1 MKSMMRKNTLREIR
15 GSLGRYIAIFSIIAL
30 GVGFFSG
37 LRVTR
42 RAMIETGDR
51 YTSEYKMFDYR
62 LLSTL
67 GFDEADLEEI
77 KKLDGIAVADGA
89 VSEDFIYTG
98 ADGAAKV
105 IRAHS
110 LTDGVNELS
119 LRSGHLPTKDNECV
133 GDSRLFTEKDIGTKI
148 TLSDDNAQEIT
159 DKFKYKEYTLV
170 GLVDSPYYLNF
181 ERGSTTLGTGRLA
194 GFVYMPYE
202 SFSVDYFTE
211 IFVKLS
217 STQGLYM
224 YSDEYNDAVDDSESK
239 ITSLIES
246 RSNARYEDIY
256 SSALDEINT
265 SQAQLDSAKA
275 EYEQAKLLFGI
286 TNDELE
292 AQLASAQAEID
303 SARLELEKIEKPQC
317 YALKRSTNIGY
328 VSFDNDSKIVDGI
341 STVFPIFFLLVA
353 VLVCTI
359 TMNRMVDEQRT
370 QIGIFKAL
378 GYSTGTIMGK
388 YIFYAGSAALPG
400 CVFGYFFGIFAFPWV
415 IWNVY
420 DVMYGFAPIAYVF
433 DLPLAIISL
442 VVSLLCS
449 VGTAWLSCRKEL
461 SEAAAQLMR
470 PKAPKSGKRIFLEK
484 IPFIWKRLKFLHK
497 VSARNIFRYTKRFI
511 MMVLGIGGC
520 TALLL
525 TGFGLK
531 DSIKNV
537 VGEQF
542 EKIMTYDYSVSLSE
556 PLSDDFESEFSNS
569 FGGIVQ
575 EYCFIYEGTM
585 DIDVDGT
592 SKSITV
598 IAPKSSE
605 NISKFVDLHSDERK
619 IAYPKNGE
627 AVISRKF
634 AEKNNINIGDTISAF
649 SSDMKE
655 IKVTVADICDNHI
668 YAYLYVSIDTFYEQW
683 GEYPDIKTVYASAN
697 ESDDLHQVATKI
709 TELEGI
715 SGVTINDDV
724 KESFTTMMQ
733 SLNYVV
739 IFVTFCAGA
748 LAFIVLYNLT
758 NINITER
765 IREIATIKVLGFNSR
780 ETSDYI
786 FREMFVLTGIGTALG
801 LGLGVLL
808 HSFVMAQID
817 MDIVSFN
824 VHISFWS
831 FVASVVLTFAFAC
844 IVNIAMYFKLEKIN
858 MAESLKSIE

>member
-51 YTSEYKMFDYR
+51 YITEYKMFDYR

-77 KKLDGIAVADGA
+77 KAFDGIAVADGA
-89 VSEDFIYTG
+89 VSEDFVYTG
-98 ADGAAKV
+98 ADGVAKV

-110 LTDGVNELS
+110 MTDGINELS
-119 LRSGHLPTKDNECV
+119 LRSGRLPTKDTECV

-170 GLVDSPYYLNF
+170 GLIDSPYYLNF

-202 SFSVDYFTE
+202 SFTVDYFTE
-211 IFVKLS
+211 IFVRLT

-224 YSDEYNDAVDDSESK
+224 YSDEYNDAVDSFESK
-239 ITSLIES
+239 ITALIES
-246 RSNARYEDIY
+246 RANTRYEDIY
-256 SSALDEINT
+256 SSALDEINS
-265 SQAQLDSAKA
+265 SQAKLDSAKA
-275 EYEQAKLLFGI
+275 EYEQAKLQFGI
-286 TNDELE
+286 TNNELE
-292 AQLASAQAEID
+292 AQLTSAQAEID
-303 SARLELEKIEKPQC
+303 KTRLELDKIEKPQC
-317 YALKRSTNIGY
+317 YALTRSTNIGY

-388 YIFYAGSAALPG
+388 YIFYAGSAALTG
-400 CVFGYFFGIFAFPWV
+400 CIFGYFFGNFAFPWV

-420 DVMYGFAPIAYVF
+420 DVMYGFAPISYVF

-461 SEAAAQLMR
+461 GEAAAQLMR
-470 PKAPKSGKRIFLEK
+470 PKAPKSGKRIFLER

-531 DSIKNV
+531 DSIENV

-542 EKIMTYDYSVSLSE
+542 EKIMTYDYSVSLSG
-556 PLSDDFESEFSNS
+556 PLSDNFESEFSNS

-585 DIDVDGT
+585 DVHIDGV

-598 IAPKSSE
+598 IAPKDSE
-605 NISKFVDLHSDERK
+605 NIGKFVDLHSDERK

-649 SSDMKE
+649 NSDMKE

-683 GEYPDIKTVYASAN
+683 DEYPDIKTVYASAN
-697 ESDDLHQVATKI
+697 EGDDLHQIATRI

-786 FREMFVLTGIGTALG
+786 FREMFVLTGIGTVPG

-817 MDIVSFN
+817 MEIVSFN
-824 VHISFWS
+824 VRISFWS
-831 FVASVVLTFAFAC
+831 FLASIVLTFAFAC

>member
-1 MKSMMRKNTLREIR
+1 MKSMMQKNTLREIR

-42 RAMIETGDR
+42 RAMIETADR
-51 YTSEYKMFDYR
+51 YTGEYQLFDYR

-67 GFDEADLEEI
+67 GFDKADLEEI
-77 KKLDGIAVADGA
+77 SNFDGIAVADGA
-89 VSEDFIYTG
+89 VSEDFIFTG
-98 ADGAAKV
+98 TDGAAKV
-105 IRAHS
+105 VRAHS
-110 LTDGVNELS
+110 ITEGINELS
-119 LRSGHLPTKDNECV
+119 LKSGHLPTNDNECV

-148 TLSDDNAQEIT
+148 VLSSSDNSEEIT
-159 DKFKYKEYTLV
+159 DKFKHKEYTIV

-181 ERGSTTLGTGRLA
+181 DRGSTALGSGRLA

-202 SFSVDYFTE
+202 GFKVDYFTE

-217 STQGLYM
+217 SAQSLYM
-224 YSDEYNDAVDDSESK
+224 YSDEYDDAIDGFESK
-239 ITSLIES
+239 ITALIENI
-246 RSNARYEDIY
+246 SNSRYEDIY
-256 SSALDEINT
+256 NSALDEIDS
-265 SQAQLDSAKA
+265 SQSQLNSAKEQYEQIKLQSGITNA
-275 EYEQAKLLFGI
+275 EYE
-286 TNDELE
+286 
-292 AQLASAQAEID
+292 AQLSFAQSEID
-303 SARLELEKIEKPQC
+303 KARLELEKLEKPRC
-317 YALKRSTNIGY
+317 YALTRDTNIGY
-328 VSFDNDSKIVDGI
+328 VSFENDSKIVDGI

-378 GYSTGTIMGK
+378 GYSTGAIMGK
-388 YIFYAGSAALPG
+388 YIFYAGSAALTG
-400 CVFGYFFGIFAFPWV
+400 SIFGYFFGIFAFPWV

-420 DVMYGFAPIAYVF
+420 DVMYGFAPIAYVL

-442 VVSLLCS
+442 AVSLLCS
-449 VGTAWLSCRKEL
+449 VGTTWVSCRNEL
-461 SEAAAQLMR
+461 SEAAAQLIR
-470 PKAPKSGKRIFLEK
+470 PKSPKNGKRIFLEK
-484 IPFIWKRLKFLHK
+484 IGFIWKRLKFLHK

-520 TALLL
+520 TALLIA
-525 TGFGLK
+525 GFGLK
-531 DSIKNV
+531 DSIENV

-542 EKIMTYDYSVSLSE
+542 EKIMTYDYAVSLAK
-556 PLSDDFESEFSNS
+556 PLSDEYGSGLFENLDDTVE
-569 FGGIVQ
+569 
-575 EYCFIYEGTM
+575 EYCFVYESTM
-585 DIDVDGT
+585 NIDVDGV

-598 IAPKSSE
+598 IAPKSAE
-605 NISKFVDLHSDERK
+605 NIGNFIDLHSEEKK
-619 IAYPKNGE
+619 ISYPQNGE

-634 AEKNNINIGDTISAF
+634 AEKNGIEIGDTISAF
-649 SSDMKE
+649 NDDMKKIE
-655 IKVTVADICDNHI
+655 VTITDICDNHI
-668 YAYLYVSIDTFYEQW
+668 YAYLYVSIDTFHEQW
-683 GEYPDIKTVYASAN
+683 GEHPEIKTAYASAF
-697 ESDDLHQVATKI
+697 EGDDLHEVATKI
-709 TELEGI
+709 AKIDGI
-715 SGVTINDDV
+715 NGVTVNNDV
-724 KESFTTMMQ
+724 KESFTKMMQ

-739 IFVTFCAGA
+739 VFITFCAGA

-808 HSFVMAQID
+808 HSFVMSQID

-824 VHISFWS
+824 VRISFWS
-831 FVASVVLTFAFAC
+831 FLASVVLTFAFAC
-844 IVNIAMYFKLEKIN
+844 IVNIAMYYKLEKIN
-858 MAESLKSIE
+858 MAESLK

>member
-51 YTSEYKMFDYR
+51 YTTEYKMFDYR

-77 KKLDGIAVADGA
+77 KEFNGIAVADGA
-89 VSEDFIYTG
+89 VSEDFVYTG

-110 LTDGVNELS
+110 MTDGINELS
-119 LRSGHLPTKDNECV
+119 LKSGHLPTKDNECV
-133 GDSRLFTEKDIGTKI
+133 GDSRLFTERDIGTKI
-148 TLSDDNAQEIT
+148 TLSTDNAQEIT

-202 SFSVDYFTE
+202 SFNVDYFTE
-211 IFVKLS
+211 IFVKLT

-224 YSDEYNDAVDDSESK
+224 YSDEYNNAVDSFESK
-239 ITSLIES
+239 ITALIES
-246 RSNARYEDIY
+246 RADARYEDIY
-256 SSALDEINT
+256 SSALDEINS
-265 SQAQLDSAKA
+265 SQAKLDSAKA
-275 EYEQAKLLFGI
+275 EYEQAKLQFGI
-286 TNDELE
+286 TNAELE
-292 AQLASAQAEID
+292 VQLASAQAEIY
-303 SARLELEKIEKPQC
+303 SARLELDKMEKPQC
-317 YALKRSTNIGY
+317 YALTRNTNIGY

-378 GYSTGTIMGK
+378 GYSTRTIMGK
-388 YIFYAGSAALPG
+388 YVFYAGSAAVTG

-420 DVMYGFAPIAYVF
+420 DVMYGFAPIAYVI
-433 DLPLAIISL
+433 DVPLAVISL
-442 VVSLLCS
+442 AVSLLCS

-470 PKAPKSGKRIFLEK
+470 PKAPKSGKRIFLER
-484 IPFIWKRLKFLHK
+484 ITFIWKRLKFLHK

-520 TALLL
+520 TALLI

-531 DSIKNV
+531 DSIENV

-542 EKIMTYDYSVSLSE
+542 EKIMIYDYSVSLSE
-556 PLSDDFESEFSNS
+556 PLNDDFESEFSKTFS
-569 FGGIVQ
+569 EVVQ
-575 EYCFIYEGTM
+575 EYCFVYEGTM
-585 DIDVDGT
+585 DVDVNGV

-605 NISKFVDLHSDERK
+605 HIGKFVDLHSDERK

-683 GEYPDIKTVYASAN
+683 GEYPDIKTVYASAA
-697 ESDDLHQVATKI
+697 EGDDLHQVATKI
-709 TELEGI
+709 TEIDGI
-715 SGVTINDDV
+715 NGVTVNDDV

-824 VHISFWS
+824 VRISFWS
-831 FVASVVLTFAFAC
+831 FLASVVLTFAFAC

>member
-1 MKSMMRKNTLREIR
+1 MRSMMRRTTLREIR

-42 RAMIETGDR
+42 RAMIETADI

-67 GFDEADLEEI
+67 GFEKNDLDEI
-77 KKLDGIAVADGA
+77 QNFDGISSADGA
-89 VSEDFIYTG
+89 ISEDFVYSGT
-98 ADGAAKV
+98 DGAAKV
-105 IRAHS
+105 VRAHS
-110 LTDGVNELS
+110 ITENINELS
-119 LRSGHLPTKDNECV
+119 LKSGRLPTKDSECV
-133 GDSRLFTEKDIGTKI
+133 ADSRLFTEKDIGTKI
-148 TLSDDNAQEIT
+148 TLSEDNGEDILG
-159 DKFKYKEYTLV
+159 KFKHKEYTIV

-181 ERGSTTLGTGRLA
+181 DRGSTTLGTGRLA
-194 GFVYMPYE
+194 GFIYMPYE
-202 SFSVDYFTE
+202 GFEVDYFTE
-211 IFVKLS
+211 IFVRLKA
-217 STQGLYM
+217 TEGLYM
-224 YSDEYNDAVDDSESK
+224 YSDEYNNAVDGYEEKLLEFIEAQANTRYEGIYNDALSE
-239 ITSLIES
+239 IES
-246 RSNARYEDIY
+246 
-256 SSALDEINT
+256 
-265 SQAQLDSAKA
+265 SQTELDSAKA
-275 EYEQAKLLFGI
+275 QYEQLKAMGMENAEMEEGLI
-286 TNDELE
+286 Q
-292 AQLASAQAEID
+292 AQSEID
-303 SARLELEKIEKPQC
+303 SARLELDKIEKPQC
-317 YALKRSTNIGY
+317 YALTRSTNIGY

-341 STVFPIFFLLVA
+341 STAFPIFFLLVA

-378 GYSTGTIMGK
+378 GYSTKAIMGK
-388 YIFYAGSAALPG
+388 YVFYAGSAAFTG
-400 CVFGYFFGIFAFPWV
+400 CIFGYFFGIFAFPWV

-420 DVMYGFAPIAYVF
+420 DVMYGFAPIEYVF

-442 VVSLLCS
+442 AVSLLCS
-449 VGTAWLSCRKEL
+449 IGTAWVSCRKEL
-461 SEAAAQLMR
+461 SEVAAQLIR
-470 PKAPKSGKRIFLEK
+470 PKAPKNGKRIFLEK
-484 IPFIWKRLKFLHK
+484 IGFFWKRLKFLHK

-531 DSIKNV
+531 DSIENV

-542 EKIMTYDYSVSLSE
+542 EKIMIYDYTVSLSE
-556 PLSDDFESEFSNS
+556 PLSDEYEIEFEKNFD
-569 FGGIVQ
+569 GIAENYGFV
-575 EYCFIYEGTM
+575 YEGSM
-585 DIDVDGT
+585 NVDVDGT
-592 SKSITV
+592 SKAITV
-598 IAPKSSE
+598 IAPKSAE
-605 NISKFVDLHSDERK
+605 NIGKFIDLHSGERK
-619 IAYPKNGE
+619 IPYPKNGE

-634 AEKNNINIGDTISAF
+634 AEKNGISAGDTISVF
-649 SSDMKE
+649 NEDMKE
-655 IKVTVADICDNHI
+655 LKLKIADICDNHI
-668 YAYLYVSIDTFYEQW
+668 YAYLYISLDTFSSQW
-683 GEYPDIKTVYASAN
+683 EACPDIKTVYATSF
-697 ESDDLHQVATKI
+697 ETDDLHDIAAKI
-709 TELEGI
+709 AEI
-715 SGVTINDDV
+715 DGVNGVSVNQDI
-724 KESFTTMMQ
+724 KENFTTMMQ
-733 SLNYVV
+733 SLNYVI
-739 IFVTFCAGA
+739 IFITCCAGA

-786 FREMFVLTGIGTALG
+786 FREMFVLTGIGAVLG

-824 VHISFWS
+824 VKITFWS
-831 FVASVVLTFAFAC
+831 FAASLVLTFAFAC